1 MIRRCASSRAS
12 TRSFSPSR
20 HEARPATSAASRSS
34 TRRRRR
40 PARST
45 LADIEALISD
55 RLPLLP
61 PLRWR
66 LREVP
71 LGLDYPYWVDDADFD
86 LHFHVRELGL
96 RGAGQRRAA
105 RRAGRAA
112 RLAAA
117 GPRAAAVGAVPHQ
130 RPAVRP
136 RRDVHEDPPRGHRR
150 VVGRGDPRAAAR
162 PHAGDPPDRD
172 DRAVGRQRAGARRPR
187 DAPAG
192 PGRGGALPAARAAGA
207 ALGAAQP
214 RGDAV
219 QGDPRA
225 CRRSGGWPRA
235 PSTR

>member
-1 MIRRCASSRAS
+1 MRQLTSLDAQFLALETRAS
-12 TRSFSPSR
+12 VR
-20 HEARPATSAASRSS
+20 ARRRASRSS
-34 TRRRRR
+34 IRRRRR
-40 PARST
+40 PARSR
-45 LADIEALISD
+45 LADIEALITD

-96 RGAGQRRAA
+96 RRAGQRRAA
-105 RRAGRAA
+105 RRAGGAD

-117 GPRAAAVGAVPHQ
+117 GPRPAAVGAVPHQ

-136 RRDVHEDPPRGHRR
+136 RRDAHEDPPRGHRR
-150 VVGRGDPRAAAR
+150 PVGRRDPRAAAR
-162 PHAGDPPDRD
+162 PDARDPADRD
-172 DRAVGRQRAGARRPR
+172 DRPVGRQRAGAQRPR
-187 DAPAG
+187 DARAG
-192 PGRGGALPAARAAGA
+192 HRRRGALPAAGA
-207 ALGAAQP
+207 ASAAVGAAEP

-225 CRRSGGWPRA
+225 WPRSA
-235 PSTR
+235 GSPRARSTR